1 MKYPENESYL
11 PATNMNLKNQKDAIN
26 NFPFFGASVDHF
38 GKGQQILEA
47 KLKEQNYKKIV
58 CFCFKHCKFL

>member
-11 PATNMNLKNQKDAIN
+11 PATNMNLNNQKDAIN

-38 GKGQQILEA
+38 GKGQ
-47 KLKEQNYKKIV
+47 
-58 CFCFKHCKFL
+58 